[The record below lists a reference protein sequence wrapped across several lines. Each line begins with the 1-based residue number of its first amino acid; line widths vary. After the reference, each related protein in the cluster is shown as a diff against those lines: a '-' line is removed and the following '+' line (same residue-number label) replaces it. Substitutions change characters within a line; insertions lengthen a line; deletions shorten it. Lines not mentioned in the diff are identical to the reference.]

1 MWPGWGVGKGKSTRG
16 FGDGDGPEGEVRE
29 QLDIDAHEKGLGAA
43 ATENIGL
50 RSHSDNGVATPEAER
65 KRLLRTRCDGR
76 AGLVQLRRRAAG
88 DKCDDK
94 ERLQHFV
101 RVGEPIGGSCEV
113 VVTKSVTVFSCTARE
128 NAADDRISRSGHVCW
143 SLGNC
148 PLVRRLACKSA
159 ASATFA

>member
-50 RSHSDNGVATPEAER
+50 RSHSDNGVAAPEAER
-65 KRLLRTRCDGR
+65 KRLLRTRCDSR

-101 RVGEPIGGSCEV
+101 RVGEPIEG
-113 VVTKSVTVFSCTARE
+113 
-128 NAADDRISRSGHVCW
+128 
-143 SLGNC
+143 
-148 PLVRRLACKSA
+148 RRLSGGRRDEVCNNEVCNDIKSHRQRKCSGRRQTICSCLDM
-159 ASATFA
+159 SARV

>member
-1 MWPGWGVGKGKSTRG
+1 MWPGWSVGKGKSTRG

-50 RSHSDNGVATPEAER
+50 RSHSDNGVAAPEAER
-65 KRLLRTRCDGR
+65 ERLLRTRCDGR

-101 RVGEPIGGSCEV
+101 RVGEPIEGGGS
-113 VVTKSVTVFSCTARE
+113 AR
-128 NAADDRISRSGHVCW
+128 SS
-143 SLGNC
+143 
-148 PLVRRLACKSA
+148 
-159 ASATFA
+159 